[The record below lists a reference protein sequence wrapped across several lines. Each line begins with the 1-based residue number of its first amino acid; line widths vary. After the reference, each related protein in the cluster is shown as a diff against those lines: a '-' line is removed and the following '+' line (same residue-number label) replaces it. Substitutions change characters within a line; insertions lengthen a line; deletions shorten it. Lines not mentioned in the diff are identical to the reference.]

1 MALTDDNSGI
11 GATMLVGPT
20 GYGGYPMM
28 GGYGGGMGFGG
39 DWAWILLLLL
49 IGGNGWGMGGF
60 GGFGGGLGIDFPWLL
75 NGQNGI
81 NNNVNDGFR
90 DAQLHDSVTSVRD
103 GVSNLATQLCGCCG
117 DIQMG
122 MANGFAGVQQS
133 LCNGFA
139 GTTAAVTGAQNAIT
153 QQMNANELAN
163 LNRSFA
169 EQTAN
174 MQGFNGVNAGV
185 ADLRYT
191 VATEACADRAAVG
204 DALQNVT
211 MQNMGNTNAIVN
223 AITAGIQSIKD
234 DLCADRLDAERRE
247 NANLRSEL
255 MYARGQASQV
265 EQTAQLLANNNAQ
278 TALFQQGFANEVD
291 ALYNRLNSC
300 PVPTTPVYGRTPI
313 FTCNNGGCGCGN
325 NGF

>member
-1 MALTDDNSGI
+1 M
-11 GATMLVGPT
+11 
-20 GYGGYPMM
+20 
-28 GGYGGGMGFGG
+28 
-39 DWAWILLLLL
+39 
-49 IGGNGWGMGGF
+49 
-60 GGFGGGLGIDFPWLL
+60 
-75 NGQNGI
+75 
-81 NNNVNDGFR
+81 
-90 DAQLHDSVTSVRD
+90 
-103 GVSNLATQLCGCCG
+103 
-117 DIQMG
+117 QMG
-122 MANGFAGVQQS
+122 MANGFAGVNLGIANSTAAIQNS
-133 LCNGFA
+133 LCNGFN
-139 GTTAAVTGAQNAIT
+139 GVNNSVFGAQAAIS
-153 QQMNANELAN
+153 QQMNANEIAN

-174 MQGFNGVNAGV
+174 TQGFNGVNAGV

-211 MQNMGNTNAIVN
+211 MQNMGNTNAIVS

-234 DLCADRLDAERRE
+234 DLCQDRLDAERRE
-247 NANLRSEL
+247 NQNLRSEL

-278 TALFQQGFANEVD
+278 TALFQQGFSNEVD

-313 FTCNNGGCGCGN
+313 FTCNQGGCGCGCG
-325 NGF
+325 NGFAN